1 MPLLALEI
9 FFLYQ
14 QHLLE
19 HDNSVE
25 DNVLYASFRASW
37 LNTRSHHFKRQG
49 GRRTVKSIIIESS
62 SGTRSVHVTLPPSS
76 GSNRNVLPNLMLNC
90 YKQIRRTLK
99 SGAMQG

>member
-25 DNVLYASFRASW
+25 NKHRRASW
-37 LNTRSHHFKRQG
+37 LNTRSHHLKRQG
-49 GRRTVKSIIIESS
+49 GRRTIKSIIIESS

-76 GSNRNVLPNLMLNC
+76 GSNRNVLPNQMLNS
-90 YKQIRRTLK
+90 YKEIRRTLK
-99 SGAMQG
+99 SEAMHG